1 MSRAVL
7 ITGCSS
13 GIGLCLAHGLKDRG
27 YQVIATARQSED
39 VAQLSAQGFDAY
51 QLDLASPDSIIQACE
66 QIFQDFKTIDALI
79 HNGAYGQVGALEDI
93 SRETLEMQ
101 FQTNVFGW
109 HQLTNLILPQM
120 RKQGKGRIIYL
131 SSVLGFVAMPFR
143 GPYNASKFAIEGL
156 VNTLRLELQDTGV
169 QLSLIQPG
177 PIESKFRENAYR
189 AFMANVDSENSRYHA
204 NYQQMIKRLQSKEL
218 ADFTLGAE
226 AVLKCVIH
234 ALESK
239 RAKLRYWVTFPT
251 KLFGVLIRLLPARL
265 MDKILYKAGGGGK
278 RWVKILISTKA

>member
-177 PIESKFRENAYR
+177 PIESKFRENAYQ
-189 AFMANVDSENSRYHA
+189 AFVANVDSENSRYHA

-226 AVLKCVIH
+226 SVLKCVIH

-278 RWVKILISTKA
+278 R